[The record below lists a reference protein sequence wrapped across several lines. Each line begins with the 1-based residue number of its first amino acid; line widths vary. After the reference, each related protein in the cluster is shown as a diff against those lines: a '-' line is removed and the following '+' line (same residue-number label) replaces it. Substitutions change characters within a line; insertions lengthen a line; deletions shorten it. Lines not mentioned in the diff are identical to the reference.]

1 MYFERLKRVVYSH
14 RRFFIHYGIL
24 SLVGLY
30 PLLAYDKVTL
40 FRKLN
45 ALHHP
50 LLDYLFYGMTNL
62 GSSISYGLLMVGLWL
77 ARVPYR
83 QLGVGFGAFAGV
95 SLIVQTLKRLVFPDQ
110 QRPLARL
117 AEVGQ
122 LHMVEHVKPL
132 YELSF
137 PSGHAATIF
146 AAACFIQ
153 LIMPQKVRGY
163 SLVGLLIA
171 TLVAYSRV
179 YLAQHFY
186 TDIYVGALIGVWVTT
201 AIYAGVTRVDREH

>member
-1 MYFERLKRVVYSH
+1 MC
-14 RRFFIHYGIL
+14 YGIL

-30 PLLAYDKVTL
+30 PLLAYDQITL
-40 FRKLN
+40 FCKLN
-45 ALHHP
+45 AMHHP
-50 LLDYLFYGMTNL
+50 LLDYLFYGVTSL

-83 QLGVGFGAFAGV
+83 QLGVGVGVFGGI
-95 SLIVQTLKRLVFPDQ
+95 SLIVQVLKRLVFPDQ
-110 QRPLARL
+110 QRPLACL
-117 AEVGQ
+117 ANVDQ
-122 LHMVEHVKPL
+122 LHIVEQVTPL

-146 AAACFIQ
+146 AAACFIH
-153 LIMPQKVRGY
+153 LIIPQNARIY
-163 SLVGLLIA
+163 TLVGLLIA

-186 TDIYVGALIGVWVTT
+186 TDIYVGSLIGVWTTT
-201 AIYAGVTRVDREH
+201 AIYAGVSRLDLTS